1 MLMPP
6 LKESPLQCEI
16 EFFFDCDD
24 VLHVCLDKK

>member
-16 EFFFDCDD
+16 EIFFDCD